1 MEANASEKESKSA
14 SEKKVKYGAEAIQVL
29 TGLEGV
35 RKRPAMY
42 IGDTGIR
49 GLHHLICEAVDNSI
63 DEAMAGYC
71 NKIIVILHKDGAASV
86 IDNGRGIPVDKHPQL
101 GIPAVEVVMTRL
113 HAGAK
118 FEKKA
123 YKVSGGLHGV
133 GISVVNA
140 LSKLMIVRIKRNGKI
155 YEQRYSKG
163 KTISELK
170 VVGETTETGTE
181 IKFYPDPEIFS
192 TTEFSFEFLETRLQ
206 ELAFLNKGVKI
217 ILADERTG
225 KEKEF
230 FYEGGIIE
238 FVRYLNKN
246 RDELHP
252 VIYFSKTVNGTSVEV
267 AMQYTK
273 TFKETIFSFANNI
286 NTHEGGTHLDGF
298 KAGLTRAV
306 NNYIKR
312 NKFGSAVSGEDAR
325 EGLTAVI
332 SVRLYDPQFEGQTKT
347 KLGNSEV
354 KGIVESIVRE
364 NFVDYLDRH
373 PAEAKEIIT
382 KIVAAAKARIAA
394 KEARELVRRKTAL
407 GEHGLPGKL
416 ADCSSNDPAKC
427 ELFIVEGD
435 SAGGSAKQARNKEFQ
450 AVLPLKGKILNV
462 EKANLSKI
470 MKSAEITTLIS
481 AIGTGIGDECKPE
494 KARYQKIIIMVDA
507 DSTTYDTPIL
517 LFNKK
522 TGLFEHWLIGDFV
535 EKCPNPENYQVL
547 SYNEGRLELKDVYQV
562 LKKPVRAK
570 IFEIKTVKKF
580 SICVTGDHSVFVYEN
595 GKVIPKETRKLKP
608 GDLLVIPNQIPSLQ
622 RGIVLDLTTTL
633 RDLPRTQKKRI
644 LLRFDKHDLTFIPEN
659 ALIDLDL
666 TSWQKI
672 KACRRKQFS
681 RVEAAKRLR
690 IHPTTLEQ
698 WELKIDNVRPR
709 LKDLKNYLDLIGL
722 DLNTFEYKVL
732 ITLYDFEKVF
742 GYDEK
747 LLEKAKFFNFNTAHP
762 FDLKVK
768 LDQDVAYLVGIYLGD
783 GCYSPIRGSPNRFL
797 LGFNAED
804 KLHYLKRL
812 KRILRER
819 FNAKIIQQKYGKSL
833 VLYFHSFNFA
843 LLLKTLGLLGV
854 KGSKKFIPNVFY
866 NAPLKVK
873 LALLEGL
880 LHSDGYIYP
889 KERRIQFS
897 SISRNLMLGVLT
909 LLRQIGVFPA
919 FEVIKANKRCKRNNK
934 TRYNVF
940 IRGSELNKIKDMWKN
955 HKRGGS
961 LLFELKKLDLERTRW
976 KRNDFFKISKD
987 FSAIKITEIKEIR
1000 YRRKYVYD
1008 ISVKGTQ
1015 NFVGGIGGVL
1025 LHNSD
1030 GNHICCLLLTLF
1042 YRYMLPLIEAGYLY
1056 VAQPPLYRIR
1066 KGKKVYYALSDA
1078 EKDALVKQ
1086 LGEDVEVQR
1095 FKGLGE
1101 MNPEQL
1107 WETTMDPEKRILKK
1121 VTVEDA
1127 VEADKIFS
1135 MLMGEEVEPRRE
1147 FFMKHAKEVKELD
1160 V

>member
-14 SEKKVKYGAEAIQVL
+14 SKKKVAYGAEAIQVL
-29 TGLEGV
+29 TGLDGV

-86 IDNGRGIPVDKHPQL
+86 IDNGRGIPVDKHPKL

-140 LSKLMIVRIKRNGKI
+140 LSKLMIVRIKRDGKI
-155 YEQRYSKG
+155 YEQRYSEG

-246 RDELHP
+246 REVLHP

-273 TFKETIFSFANNI
+273 AFKETIFSFANNI

-312 NKFGSAVSGEDAR
+312 NKLGSAVSGEDAR

-332 SVRLYDPQFEGQTKT
+332 SVRLYEPQFEGQTKT

-416 ADCSSNDPAKC
+416 ADCSSSDPAKC

-481 AIGTGIGDECKPE
+481 AIGTGIGDECKPK

-507 DSTTYDTPIL
+507 D
-517 LFNKK
+517 
-522 TGLFEHWLIGDFV
+522 
-535 EKCPNPENYQVL
+535 
-547 SYNEGRLELKDVYQV
+547 
-562 LKKPVRAK
+562 
-570 IFEIKTVKKF
+570 
-580 SICVTGDHSVFVYEN
+580 
-595 GKVIPKETRKLKP
+595 
-608 GDLLVIPNQIPSLQ
+608 
-622 RGIVLDLTTTL
+622 
-633 RDLPRTQKKRI
+633 
-644 LLRFDKHDLTFIPEN
+644 
-659 ALIDLDL
+659 
-666 TSWQKI
+666 
-672 KACRRKQFS
+672 
-681 RVEAAKRLR
+681 
-690 IHPTTLEQ
+690 
-698 WELKIDNVRPR
+698 
-709 LKDLKNYLDLIGL
+709 
-722 DLNTFEYKVL
+722 
-732 ITLYDFEKVF
+732 
-742 GYDEK
+742 
-747 LLEKAKFFNFNTAHP
+747 
-762 FDLKVK
+762 
-768 LDQDVAYLVGIYLGD
+768 
-783 GCYSPIRGSPNRFL
+783 
-797 LGFNAED
+797 
-804 KLHYLKRL
+804 
-812 KRILRER
+812 
-819 FNAKIIQQKYGKSL
+819 
-833 VLYFHSFNFA
+833 
-843 LLLKTLGLLGV
+843 
-854 KGSKKFIPNVFY
+854 
-866 NAPLKVK
+866 
-873 LALLEGL
+873 
-880 LHSDGYIYP
+880 
-889 KERRIQFS
+889 
-897 SISRNLMLGVLT
+897 
-909 LLRQIGVFPA
+909 
-919 FEVIKANKRCKRNNK
+919 
-934 TRYNVF
+934 
-940 IRGSELNKIKDMWKN
+940 
-955 HKRGGS
+955 
-961 LLFELKKLDLERTRW
+961 
-976 KRNDFFKISKD
+976 
-987 FSAIKITEIKEIR
+987 
-1000 YRRKYVYD
+1000 
-1008 ISVKGTQ
+1008 
-1015 NFVGGIGGVL
+1015 
-1025 LHNSD
+1025 SD

-1086 LGEDVEVQR
+1086 LGADVEVQR

-1107 WETTMDPEKRILKK
+1107 WETTMDPERRILKK

-1147 FFMKHAKEVKELD
+1147 FFMKHAKEVRELD